1 MKPDV
6 VLITPGTLSKSA
18 SVHQKQP
25 PAKVAISCFGAV
37 CAKAIPSKAPAPRT
51 ADSKTNIARFM
62 LKSFRRTIMARCC
75 SAAPLRSALNSG
87 HDSATF
93 ADAATPVDV

>member
-25 PAKVAISCFGAV
+25 PAKVATSCFGAV
-37 CAKAIPSKAPAPRT
+37 CANGRAERRPGTQNDGKQDEQCAFHAPILSPPDLTRY
-51 ADSKTNIARFM
+51 S
-62 LKSFRRTIMARCC
+62 
-75 SAAPLRSALNSG
+75 
-87 HDSATF
+87 
-93 ADAATPVDV
+93 